1 MIWIYAGGKK
11 LRVLFREVIII
22 NFSTRHVIN
31 ELHTMGI
38 GVDKMQLIKYF
49 LLQFVFFLP
58 LLKMLFKDN
67 QTPLQ
72 TSFSTLQIPKKH
84 IGDCY

>member
-1 MIWIYAGGKK
+1 MRWIYAGGKK

-38 GVDKMQLIKYF
+38 GVDEMQLIKYF
-49 LLQFVFFLP
+49 LLQFVISYLY
-58 LLKMLFKDN
+58 LKCKIKIAKIHFKVI
-67 QTPLQ
+67 
-72 TSFSTLQIPKKH
+72 F
-84 IGDCY
+84 

>member
-1 MIWIYAGGKK
+1 MRWIYAGGNK

-38 GVDKMQLIKYF
+38 GVDKMQLIKDF
-49 LLQFVFFLP
+49 LLHFVFLP
-58 LLKMLFKDN
+58 LLEMKNKDSQN
-67 QTPLQ
+67 PLQ
-72 TSFSTLQIPKKH
+72 SSF
-84 IGDCY
+84 